1 MSDSQQ
7 ALLRSAWLD
16 AKDGPLSGREQAK
29 AWAMREIWKGDGKPK
44 HGMLMYI
51 AAKLKKKGGGSPSC
65 PALHQL
71 FAKVDADDD
80 WFPGKANYD
89 DVGRLPVMT
98 RQQRAALASCAMA
111 MKKNGIEPTY
121 GKVVAACPKAAL
133 NPKTKRP
140 FSKHSV
146 YRILEEDCYDD
157 DPCLPWVNKARY
169 SKKALTPEMME
180 RRLKFADYVEGLHR
194 VGDVQVLKRKRETL
208 QGRPKPIKGGR
219 SATMVYSYTY
229 TLCRRGVVASFDL
242 SARNLHLFKTDHWL
256 KDPRNVIQLHLT
268 SPAWQTGVAAS
279 SQMMSRTEQMR
290 SWTVAETGRFLE
302 EHDLEGPAVL
312 TRVSGVNGADLLQLS
327 INELSH
333 DIRLTPFA
341 ARKVGAARDEF
352 LRGL

>member
-1 MSDSQQ
+1 MSEGGTESEDEAPFQQ
-7 ALLRSAWLD
+7 ALCVPHLGLP
-16 AKDGPLSGREQAK
+16 GYL
-29 AWAMREIWKGDGKPK
+29 EIT
-44 HGMLMYI
+44 
-51 AAKLKKKGGGSPSC
+51 
-65 PALHQL
+65 
-71 FAKVDADDD
+71 VEDDD
-80 WFPGKANYD
+80 HFD
-89 DVGRLPVMT
+89 MSDFRVD
-98 RQQRAALASCAMA
+98 
-111 MKKNGIEPTY
+111 
-121 GKVVAACPKAAL
+121 
-133 NPKTKRP
+133 
-140 FSKHSV
+140 KHAGV
-146 YRILEEDCYDD
+146 LLD
-157 DPCLPWVNKARY
+157 
-169 SKKALTPEMME
+169 
-180 RRLKFADYVEGLHR
+180 G

>member
-16 AKDGPLSGREQAK
+16 AKDGSLSGREQAK

-98 RQQRAALASCAMA
+98 RQQRAALA
-111 MKKNGIEPTY
+111 
-121 GKVVAACPKAAL
+121 
-133 NPKTKRP
+133 R
-140 FSKHSV
+140 
-146 YRILEEDCYDD
+146 
-157 DPCLPWVNKARY
+157 
-169 SKKALTPEMME
+169 
-180 RRLKFADYVEGLHR
+180 
-194 VGDVQVLKRKRETL
+194 
-208 QGRPKPIKGGR
+208 
-219 SATMVYSYTY
+219 TMVYSYTY

-302 EHDLEGPAVL
+302 EHDLEGPAEL